1 MKTDLIW
8 FGLKYF
14 SSWLSSG
21 NTYHRE
27 TPLFQVLT
35 ALFSI
40 QSVFFFLSLEHLT
53 NVSRVPKRQPEE
65 NRKQVVSVLA
75 A

>member
-40 QSVFFFLSLEHLT
+40 QSVFFFLFLSSISQTYLVFPSV
-53 NVSRVPKRQPEE
+53 NPRKIE
-65 NRKQVVSVLA
+65 NRW
-75 A
+75 